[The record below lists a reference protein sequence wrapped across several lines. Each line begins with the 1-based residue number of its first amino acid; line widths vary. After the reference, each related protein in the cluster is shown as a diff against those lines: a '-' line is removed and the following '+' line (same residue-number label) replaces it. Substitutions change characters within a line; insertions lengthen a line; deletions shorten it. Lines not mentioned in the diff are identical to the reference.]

1 MNITNCKKCGHDKFY
16 EAPSGTHLGQY
27 CAKCYSW
34 QKWLPQ
40 NNPITIMPFGKY
52 KGELIAEIN
61 DLPYLVWLEHN
72 LNATEENKIKFGK
85 LIKAIKERLIK

>member
-1 MNITNCKKCGHDKFY
+1 MNITNCKKCGHNKFY

-61 DLPYLVWLEHN
+61 DFPYLAWLQDN
-72 LNATEENKIKFGK
+72 LFKCDKIKFSK
-85 LIKAIKERLIK
+85 IIEAIKERLKQ

>member
-1 MNITNCKKCGHDKFY
+1 
-16 EAPSGTHLGQY
+16 
-27 CAKCYSW
+27 
-34 QKWLPQ
+34 LPQ